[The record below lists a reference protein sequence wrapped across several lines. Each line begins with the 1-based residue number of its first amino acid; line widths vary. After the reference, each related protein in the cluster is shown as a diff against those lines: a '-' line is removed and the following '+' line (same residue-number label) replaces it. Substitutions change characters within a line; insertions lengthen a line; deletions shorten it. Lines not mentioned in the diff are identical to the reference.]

1 MAQSIQE
8 IYNNYIA
15 TNNAYPELAV
25 IPNTNTS
32 DMALLQT
39 IYYICSIND
48 QVAQQYYD
56 AFKLDLQTIASN
68 ATVGT
73 AKWWQDRI
81 LNYFQYSTDPDYGVL
96 KAVAPYYIPK
106 YDLIDSNLNIVK
118 YCSVTQQ
125 SNNRQV
131 TIKVAKQVSGA
142 PAQLTNDEL
151 NAVKKFVTDSQTA
164 GLLINT
170 VSFPA
175 DSIKLNLEIYYNA
188 GYIESVVEQQVKDA
202 IINYLTVLNFDGAIY
217 LTKIVDVIQNIEGV
231 NDIKIN
237 SASGKAEA
245 TAYTV
250 FDRRYI
256 TTAGYANLDETN
268 SVFTLINSL

>member
-1 MAQSIQE
+1 MAQSINE
-8 IYNNYIA
+8 IYQNYIT

-48 QVAQQYYD
+48 QLAQQYYD
-56 AFKLDLQTIASN
+56 ALKIDLETIASN
-68 ATVGT
+68 ATVST
-73 AKWWQDRI
+73 SKWWQDRI
-81 LNYFQYSTDPDYGVL
+81 LNYFQYSTNPDYGVL

-106 YDLIDSNLNIVK
+106 YDLLDSNLNIVK
-118 YCSVTQQ
+118 YCSVTQ
-125 SNNRQV
+125 SNNNRQV
-131 TIKVAKQVSGA
+131 TIKVAKQVDNA

-151 NAVKKFVTDSQTA
+151 NAVKKFVTDSQPA

-202 IINYLTVLNFDGAIY
+202 IVNYLTVLNFDGAIY

-231 NDIKIN
+231 NDIRIVE
-237 SASGKAEA
+237 AFGKAEA
-245 TAYTV
+245 TSYEV

-256 TTAGYANLDETN
+256 TTAGYANLDLVN
-268 SVFTLINSL
+268 STFTLINSL